1 MQAILGVVHVMM
13 FPEVEAGAGE
23 AAGADCKRGSRPAD
37 YRRERPPLPR
47 PCCVPRLSANL
58 RGPSCRPSGVAV
70 RPRKRG
76 VLRWIWRWTWRLALA
91 WLIGSVLLVV
101 LLRFV
106 PIGYSGFM
114 LQRQASAWM
123 AGERDFRLR
132 QRWVP
137 MRQVS
142 SALPI
147 ALVAAEDQK
156 FPNHHG
162 FDVEAIR
169 DAIEDAEDGE
179 RLRGASTISQQT
191 AKNLF
196 LWNGRSFVRK
206 GLEAYFTVL
215 IELCWSKQRI
225 LEVYLNVAEFGDGV
239 YGAAAASEVYFRKTP
254 GALTA
259 HESARLAAVLPN
271 PRRFRVDKPSSYV
284 QRRVAWIERQAQQ
297 LGGPAYLGGK

>member
-1 MQAILGVVHVMM
+1 M
-13 FPEVEAGAGE
+13 
-23 AAGADCKRGSRPAD
+23 
-37 YRRERPPLPR
+37 
-47 PCCVPRLSANL
+47 
-58 RGPSCRPSGVAV
+58 AV

-76 VLRWIWRWTWRLALA
+76 ALRWIWRWTWRLALA
-91 WLIGSVLLVV
+91 WLVGSVLLVL

-114 LQRQASAWM
+114 LQRQFQAWS

-137 MRQVS
+137 RSQVS
-142 SALPI
+142 PALPI

-156 FPNHHG
+156 FPLHHG

-215 IELCWSKQRI
+215 IELCWPKQRI
-225 LEVYLNVAEFGDGV
+225 IEVYLNVAEFGDGI
-239 YGAAAASEVYFRKTP
+239 YGAAAASDVFFHKTP
-254 GALTA
+254 GALTPR
-259 HESARLAAVLPN
+259 ESALLAAVLPN
-271 PRRFRVDKPSSYV
+271 PRRLRVDKPSAYV
-284 QRRVAWIERQAQQ
+284 QRRSAWIERQARQ
-297 LGGPAYLGGK
+297 LGGPAYLGEK

>member
-1 MQAILGVVHVMM
+1 M
-13 FPEVEAGAGE
+13 
-23 AAGADCKRGSRPAD
+23 AACAC
-37 YRRERPPLPR
+37 RRR
-47 PCCVPRLSANL
+47 RLSANL
-58 RGPSCRPSGVAV
+58 RRLHLQVGGVAV
-70 RPRKRG
+70 RSGKRG
-76 VLRWIWRWTWRLALA
+76 ALRWIWRWSWRLALA
-91 WLIGSVLLVV
+91 WVVGSVAVV
-101 LLRFV
+101 LLLRFV
-106 PIGYSGFM
+106 PVGYSGFM
-114 LQRQASAWM
+114 LQRQLNAWF
-123 AGERDFRLR
+123 AGDHDFRLR

-137 MRQVS
+137 LAQVS
-142 SALPI
+142 RELPI

-156 FPNHHG
+156 FPLHHG

-225 LEVYLNVAEFGDGV
+225 LEVYLNVAEFGDGL
-239 YGAAAASEVYFRKTP
+239 YGAAAASDAYFRKTP

-259 HESARLAAVLPN
+259 RESALLAAVLPN
-271 PRRFRVDKPSSYV
+271 PRRLRVDRPSAYV
-284 QRRVAWIERQAQQ
+284 QRRAAWIERQTRQ
-297 LGGPAYLGGK
+297 LGGPAYLGQR